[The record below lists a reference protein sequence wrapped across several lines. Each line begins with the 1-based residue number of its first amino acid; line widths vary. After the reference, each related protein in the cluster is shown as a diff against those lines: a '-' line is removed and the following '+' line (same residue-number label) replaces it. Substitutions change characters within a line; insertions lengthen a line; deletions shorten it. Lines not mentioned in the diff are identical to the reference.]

1 MENLLDR
8 FLSYVKVDTQSDP
21 ESESIPST
29 AKQLEFGKKL
39 VEELKRIG
47 LTEVE
52 QDQYGYIYATLEAN
66 TSTNMP
72 VIGFIAHIDTAP
84 DFTAENVNPQIHE
97 NYDGG
102 DIVLNKE
109 QNIILSPSDFP
120 ELNNYIG
127 KTLITTDGTTLLG
140 ADDKAGVA
148 AIVTAMEY
156 LINHP
161 EIKHGKIRIAF
172 TPDEEIGRG
181 ADKFD
186 VKKFAADF
194 AYTID
199 GGQLG
204 ELQYENFNAAK
215 ATIKVK
221 GRSVHPGTA
230 KNQMINAMH
239 VAMEFN
245 SLLPPQE
252 RPEHTEGYEGFYH
265 LISMKG
271 DVENAEL
278 QYIIRDHDREKFE
291 FRKKL
296 VKEIATFLNNK
307 YQKPIVTA
315 EVEDQYYNMR
325 EKIEPVMYIIE
336 LAEKAMKELDIEPLI
351 EPIRG
356 GTDGSRLSYMGLP
369 TPNLFTGGHNFH
381 GRFEFIP
388 LESLQKASEVIVK
401 IAQLAGSVAK

>member
-401 IAQLAGSVAK
+401 IAQLATEL